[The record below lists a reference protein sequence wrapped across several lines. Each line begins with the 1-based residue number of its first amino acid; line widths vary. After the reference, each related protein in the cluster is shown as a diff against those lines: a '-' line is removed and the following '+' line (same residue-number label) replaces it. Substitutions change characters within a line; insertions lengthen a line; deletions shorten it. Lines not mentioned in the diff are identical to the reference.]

1 MFCVGGVLMNSK
13 TLSNFHKF
21 GKVGKIAMTVLMVIA
36 ILAAT
41 ASCVATIFVSTLP
54 KDALTVRV
62 TNHAEFRINEQNFDS
77 LWDIL
82 ADGFSYAG
90 DASPEAMLSGG
101 NNKIIPP
108 EDQDFN
114 MELSFFNQSFSSAKI
129 HSEENTKVIEAT
141 SSPAEYRSANLVSV
155 LIFATLFAAS
165 AAAALFRFFRPFFLI
180 FCIKK
185 RSISNK

>member
-1 MFCVGGVLMNSK
+1 MNSK

-36 ILAAT
+36 ILAAA
-41 ASCVATIFVSTLP
+41 ASCVAAIFVSALP

-62 TNHAEFRINEQNFDS
+62 TNHAEFRINEKNFDS

-101 NNKIIPP
+101 NDKIIPP

-114 MELSFFNQSFSSAKI
+114 MELSFS
-129 HSEENTKVIEAT
+129 T
-141 SSPAEYRSANLVSV
+141 SH
-155 LIFATLFAAS
+155 
-165 AAAALFRFFRPFFLI
+165 FLPPK
-180 FCIKK
+180 FVPKK
-185 RSISNK
+185 TQR